1 MATKNRK
8 AAVDFY
14 VDVLTDMLGSRE
26 QALWHKENLLDPMS
40 DEEFDS
46 LMAKYASGEEIAPII
61 VPNMTN
67 VKLKM
72 ERNLAVAKKHGIA
85 IFQRIEMTDAVTGV
99 TFITPKEYM
108 VVDMPVRL
116 QVEQLDKKI
125 KIPEDNKHVDERTGQ
140 PTGPSKGSSVSFPE
154 LQVMSAQ
161 GFNAAIKELL
171 RWRGGDEI
179 GFQAMNRQIVDN
191 GTVRLETLAR
201 LPTKVKSTETLGA
214 YLMAAHL
221 DNNLNL

>member
-8 AAVDFY
+8 AAMDFY
-14 VDVLTDMLGSRE
+14 VDVLTQMLGSRE
-26 QALWHKENLLDPMS
+26 QALWHKENLFDHMS
-40 DEEFDS
+40 DDEFDA
-46 LMAKYASGEEIAPII
+46 LMAQYETGEEIAPII
-61 VPNMTN
+61 VPNLTD

-72 ERNLAVAKKHGIA
+72 ERNLAVAEKYDIP
-85 IFQRIEMTDAVTGV
+85 IFQHIEMTDAVTGV
-99 TFITPKEYM
+99 TFVTPKKYM
-108 VVDMPVRL
+108 VVDMSVRL
-116 QVEQLDKKI
+116 QVEMLDKKI

-171 RWRGGDEI
+171 RWRGGDEV
-179 GFQAMNRQIVDN
+179 GFQAMNRQIIDN
-191 GTVRLETLAR
+191 GSVRLETLAR